1 MDLIKVEE
9 KGVGASTIIDFS
21 RLLEL
26 AEQQD
31 ISQINMFSWCL
42 KILIDD
48 FAQAASEQGH
58 NKEQV
63 EAMIMECLQSLILG
77 GVE

>member
-1 MDLIKVEE
+1 MNLLTVEE
-9 KGVGASTIIDFS
+9 KESGACTTIDFT
-21 RLLEL
+21 RLFNL
-26 AEQQD
+26 AKSQSV
-31 ISQINMFSWCL
+31 SQIDMFSWCL

-63 EAMIMECLQSLILG
+63 EAMIMESLQGLILG